1 MSAQTP
7 ILTATLNPAL
17 DLSAR
22 VDRMLAGPKLR
33 MTDPL
38 TEPGGGGVNVARA
51 IHELGGAV
59 TAWVALSGSTGAQ
72 HGALL
77 RGQGVDVHAF
87 TAPGETRSSW
97 AVTDAQGAQYRLQLP
112 GPEWSA
118 QAEQA
123 ALEDIAAQAAALVV
137 LSGSQPP
144 GIAAD
149 FPQVLARKLGAGRLI
164 VDISGDALRQTLDQ
178 PDAQA
183 RPYLLRMDQ
192 AESEAQ
198 AGHALPG
205 IVAAAD
211 FAAALVARGV
221 AEHVCIAQGA
231 NGSVLAGPDGL
242 ALHCRPPKVAVK
254 SKVGAGD
261 SFTGAFTLALAQGQ
275 DMAVALQWGT
285 AAAAAAVVTEG
296 TALCRREDFA
306 RLVPQCRVTP
316 LHA

>member
-7 ILTATLNPAL
+7 ILTVTLNPAL

-22 VDRMLAGPKLR
+22 VERMVAGPKLR
-33 MTDPL
+33 MSDPVM
-38 TEPGGGGVNVARA
+38 EPGGGGVNVARA

-59 TAWVALSGSTGAQ
+59 MAWVALSGTAGAQ
-72 HGALL
+72 HSALL
-77 RGQGVDVHAF
+77 RAQGVDVHVF
-87 TAPGETRSSW
+87 DAPGETRSNW
-97 AVTDAQGAQYRLQLP
+97 AITDAQGAQYRLQLP
-112 GPEWSA
+112 GPEWRA
-118 QAEQA
+118 QAAEA
-123 ALEDIAAQAAALVV
+123 ALTDICAQAAALVV

-144 GIAAD
+144 DMAAD
-149 FPQVLARKLGAGRLI
+149 FPQVLARRLGAGRLI
-164 VDISGDALRQTLDQ
+164 VDISGEPLRQSLDQ

-198 AGHALPG
+198 AGRALPD
-205 IVAAAD
+205 IATAAE
-211 FAAALVARGV
+211 FATALVARGV

-231 NGSVLAGPDGL
+231 HGSVLAGPDGL
-242 ALHCRPPKVAVK
+242 ALHCRPPEVVVK

-285 AAAAAAVVTEG
+285 AAAAAAVMTEG

-306 RLVPQCRVTP
+306 RLVPQCRVSQ
-316 LHA
+316 LDA